1 MMELDELTRNRIA
14 KAMPM
19 LAENQRR
26 KFLGIEALALGREG
40 IEALSRLT
48 GAARSTIALG
58 MKEASET
65 EADPKARTSSS
76 GIGRIRAEG
85 AERKPIGE
93 SNPGVTKA
101 LEALVCGSTIGNPEN
116 PLCWT
121 TKSLR
126 NLQAELKEQE
136 LIVDL
141 KSQRA
146 TCPTSKKT
154 YPTVLVGSID
164 LLKG

>member
-1 MMELDELTRNRIA
+1 MR
-14 KAMPM
+14 
-19 LAENQRR
+19 
-26 KFLGIEALALGREG
+26 G

-85 AERKPIGE
+85 AGRKPIEE

-116 PLCWT
+116 PLC
-121 TKSLR
+121 
-126 NLQAELKEQE
+126 
-136 LIVDL
+136 
-141 KSQRA
+141 
-146 TCPTSKKT
+146 C
-154 YPTVLVGSID
+154 
-164 LLKG
+164 